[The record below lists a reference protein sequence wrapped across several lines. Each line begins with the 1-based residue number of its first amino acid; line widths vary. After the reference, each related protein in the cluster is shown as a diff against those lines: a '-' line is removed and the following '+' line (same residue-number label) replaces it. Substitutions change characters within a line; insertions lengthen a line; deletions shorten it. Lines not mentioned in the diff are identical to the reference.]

1 MKKVGALGLGQQYVI
16 YIAKLIKQE
25 EDTRIQHQ

>member
-1 MKKVGALGLGQQYVI
+1 MKKVGTLGLGQQYVI

-25 EDTRIQHQ
+25 DTKIQHQ